1 MDLKQKVKMLY
12 LKLRFR
18 GKVKLEKNVII
29 GMSTI
34 FEGNSKIGSETVF
47 SGKLGWGSYIG
58 RKCRISANIGRYC
71 SISNDVLIVSGNHP
85 LHYVSTSPLF
95 YSDLKQCP
103 VMYSSYSGLK
113 YNEHLFADEEGKYPV
128 VIGNDVWI
136 GTRAMILSGVKIGD
150 GAVIAAGA
158 VVTKDVEPYTIVGGV
173 PAKPIRKRFTDE
185 QIDALIKLKWWEKDD
200 KWMREHGAMFSH
212 IDKLIKEE
220 RHEGL

>member
-136 GTRAMILSGVKIGD
+136 GPGAKIFGD
-150 GAVIAAGA
+150 ICIGNNVRIGANC
-158 VVTKDVEPYTIVGGV
+158 VV
-173 PAKPIRKRFTDE
+173 FTD
-185 QIDALIKLKWWEKDD
+185 IPDNMTIKCSNSIIFTDD
-200 KWMREHGAMFSH
+200 SDMK
-212 IDKLIKEE
+212 
-220 RHEGL
+220 

>member
-12 LKLRFR
+12 LKFRFR

-71 SISNDVLIVSGNHP
+71 SISNDVVIVSGNHP

-113 YNEHLFADEEGKYPV
+113 YSEHLFADEEGKYPV

-136 GTRAMILSGVKIGD
+136 GSNVIIKGGIKIGD
-150 GAVIAAGA
+150 GAVVAAGA
-158 VVTKDVEPYTIVGGV
+158 VVTKDIPPYCVVGGV
-173 PAKPIRKRFTDE
+173 PARLIKKRFSEE
-185 QIDALIKLKWWEKDD
+185 QIERLLEIKWWEKDESWL
-200 KWMREHGAMFSH
+200 KANCRFFS
-212 IDKLIKEE
+212 DVEE
-220 RHEGL
+220 LLSVVALEEQ